1 MTKRAHILPVDAHSA
16 TPPRKFKGKLIIAL
30 AALTSLQLYLI
41 SLSFPTLFRR
51 TSQLPLHAERSLA
64 RCASL
69 KITAGPPANFH
80 DRSESDRFVAGT
92 KATLVHNAR
101 IWTGE
106 NNGTKILRGDVFIDK
121 GIIQGVGNINFRAL
135 GLNVD
140 DMVAR
145 GQLNVVDA
153 HGAWVTPGWVSMSG
167 YARATHPAIFSTGLW
182 TRIRISAMPR
192 LLHLM
197 APSMTTPSRVQSNP
211 GFAPWMDLTR
221 TTTLMPCPLPAVL
234 QLLLYSPD
242 QRTQLVGPGICRM
255 QGLAEAF
262 VKGGQAFTIK
272 LRMTAERS
280 PTSMLLEPPRG
291 INGTY
296 HESTG
301 DHLPWRQM
309 K

>member
-1 MTKRAHILPVDAHSA
+1 
-16 TPPRKFKGKLIIAL
+16 
-30 AALTSLQLYLI
+30 
-41 SLSFPTLFRR
+41 
-51 TSQLPLHAERSLA
+51 
-64 RCASL
+64 
-69 KITAGPPANFH
+69 
-80 DRSESDRFVAGT
+80 
-92 KATLVHNAR
+92 VHNAR

-153 HGAWVTPGWVSMSG
+153 HGAWVTPGIVDPHSHLGDASSPALDGAVDDNSLKGTIQPWLRSLDGLNTHDDS
-167 YARATHPAIFSTGLW
+167 YALSIAGGVTTALVLPGSANAI
-182 TRIRISAMPR
+182 
-192 LLHLM
+192 
-197 APSMTTPSRVQSNP
+197 
-211 GFAPWMDLTR
+211 
-221 TTTLMPCPLPAVL
+221 
-234 QLLLYSPD
+234 
-242 QRTQLVGPGICRM
+242 
-255 QGLAEAF
+255 
-262 VKGGQAFTIK
+262 GGQAFTIM

-301 DHLPWRQM
+301 DHIPWRQM
-309 K
+309 KHACGKPFRRS